1 MARIRTVKPEFYRH
15 EELFSLEKE
24 HKLPIR
30 LAFSGLWC
38 ISDRE
43 GRFKWKPNQ
52 IKLDILPYD
61 VLDMEEVLNILADN
75 GFVEKYEIMGKKY
88 AYIPSWNNH
97 QIPNRSEPPSEIPS
111 PTGIMTIYDRPP
123 TQSMRINIYKRD
135 NYTCVYCNENLIDK
149 SRAICLDHVVPY
161 IKNGTNREQNLVT
174 SCKKCN
180 AKKGDKTPSEANMI
194 WPDGIGEVYFDNQ
207 YLPYTNNTVNTPLTH
222 RQQVPDKEREGNG
235 KGNKER
241 ERFIGKEEPV
251 KFDLE
256 LIYKKDWEEY
266 KTILN
271 GQASKLS
278 EIVFIK
284 WKEFVDFIKQ
294 NNYDEIFRAKFVS
307 PIDFG
312 ILLTQKGFL
321 PDKWKGVIEGIL
333 ATGVTQQQ
341 NLFFRIPQYLEYEN
355 KKHGTNSSS
364 NVTNRNSKTT
374 LHTGNVGA
382 GTFGKL

>member
-1 MARIRTVKPEFYRH
+1 MARIRTIKPEFYRH
-15 EELFSLEKE
+15 HDLFSAEKE
-24 HKLPIR
+24 SGLPLR
-30 LAFSGLWC
+30 LAFSGLWLC
-38 ISDRE
+38 ADKE
-43 GRFKWKPNQ
+43 GRFKWNPNQ
-52 IKLDILPYD
+52 LKLDVLPYD
-61 VLDMEEVLNILADN
+61 ELDFEKVLNALEKND
-75 GFVEKYEIMGKKY
+75 FLKKYEVEKKFYGV
-88 AYIPSWNNH
+88 IPSFKEH
-97 QIPNRSEPPSEIPS
+97 QRITGSEATYESKIPS
-111 PTGIMTIYDRPP
+111 PPMSYENGNILETPKNNTGINKDDR
-123 TQSMRINIYKRD
+123 
-135 NYTCVYCNENLIDK
+135 
-149 SRAICLDHVVPY
+149 
-161 IKNGTNREQNLVT
+161 
-174 SCKKCN
+174 
-180 AKKGDKTPSEANMI
+180 KGK
-194 WPDGIGEVYFDNQ
+194 
-207 YLPYTNNTVNTPLTH
+207 
-222 RQQVPDKEREGNG
+222 G

-241 ERFIGKEEPV
+241 ERSIGKEDPV